1 MPDLNPIWAGHSKN
15 FAARIR
21 AALIAAPLVLSL
33 VGCGAMKTEGANFA
47 LDIRVSG
54 TDSNGAKWK
63 ATPEQVTGSDTG
75 QQVASAFQSKVF
87 SSDVFRWK
95 FAIGATGIGGDFENR
110 TGTPLCI
117 RFDQARLSSNFRTE
131 PVPLRV
137 SQVIHAPH
145 KREWFIQRR
154 KPGEPAQFVP
164 PKLCFT
170 SGQPEYF
177 SLAPDA
183 SEIFPSSKLFN
194 VRFDGAQSGQG
205 IGNWVKLNVPVDIDG
220 KTEALEIVFTA
231 RDSKLTVS
239 YH

>member
-1 MPDLNPIWAGHSKN
+1 MI
-15 FAARIR
+15 
-21 AALIAAPLVLSL
+21 APLLL
-33 VGCGAMKTEGANFA
+33 LLTGCGAMKTEGANFA

-54 TDSNGAKWK
+54 TGSNGAKWE
-63 ATPEQVTGSDTG
+63 ATPEQVTVGDTG
-75 QQVASAFQSKVF
+75 QPPTSAFQTKTF

-117 RFDQARLSSNFRTE
+117 RFDQARLSSNFRTD
-131 PVPLRV
+131 PVQLKV

-145 KREWFIQRR
+145 KREWVIQRP
-154 KPGEPAQFVP
+154 KPSEPAQFVP

-183 SEIFPSSKLFN
+183 SQIFPSSKLFN
-194 VRFDGAQSGQG
+194 IRFDGAQSGQG
-205 IGNWVKLNVPVDIDG
+205 IGNWVKLSVPLDVDG
-220 KTEALEIVFTA
+220 KTEAVEIVFTA